1 LNLKKKSYKFFSFS
15 NKNGRKYMFSY
26 FKYSILF
33 VLLSINIFAN
43 YVVFN
48 NPTSTLYGTPNISQ
62 PGEDNNDP
70 SIASSKT
77 GKYVYLSW
85 RRVIGGNYQIQVGI
99 SSDFGQTFINPTTTP
114 YTTPNLSPSTS
125 TSFDG
130 KIRTSD
136 DGKYVYC
143 AWRESLAQQRIQVA
157 ISSDY
162 GVTWTSPTSTPGGAP
177 NLSVSGQNASQP
189 ELTTDSS
196 GKYVYCVWRR
206 VDDVTTNTTIQ
217 VAISSDYG
225 VTWAN
230 PTTVPGALTTPD
242 LSDNNQNASD
252 AFIKTNSTGQY
263 VYAVWER
270 ANGLGATI
278 VQVAISSTYGDAWAD
293 PTTVTGSGTPNL
305 SADGNNASTPKLATD
320 SSGKYVYAVWDRVNA
335 GGNNIIQVAISS
347 AYGDVWTNPTMVTG
361 SGTPNLSDDGKNAIT
376 PEITTDCNT
385 GKYVYAIW
393 KRVDGNGNNII
404 QVSISSA
411 YGDVWVDPTTVT
423 GNGTPNL
430 SAAGQNAHS
439 PTITTD
445 NSGRYVYAAW
455 QRVDFSGN
463 TIIQA
468 AVSSDSGLDWSN
480 PGATTQ
486 TTPNLSAA
494 GQGATNPMIATSSS
508 GVYIPIM
515 WIRTNDS
522 GDTIVQV
529 NIGYFYPTMHFPV
542 SALDV
547 VR

>member
-1 LNLKKKSYKFFSFS
+1 
-15 NKNGRKYMFSY
+15 
-26 FKYSILF
+26 
-33 VLLSINIFAN
+33 
-43 YVVFN
+43 
-48 NPTSTLYGTPNISQ
+48 
-62 PGEDNNDP
+62 
-70 SIASSKT
+70 
-77 GKYVYLSW
+77 
-85 RRVIGGNYQIQVGI
+85 VIGVNYQIQVGI

-125 TSFDG
+125 ISFDS

-143 AWRESLAQQRIQVA
+143 AWRESLEQQRIQVA

-162 GVTWTSPTSTPGGAP
+162 GVTWTSPTSTPGGFP

-206 VDDVTTNTTIQ
+206 VDGGTTNTTIQ

-225 VTWAN
+225 VTWTN
-230 PTTVPGALTTPD
+230 PTTVPGTLTTPD
-242 LSDNNQNASD
+242 LSDNTQDASD
-252 AFIKTNSTGQY
+252 CFVKTNSTGQY
-263 VYAVWER
+263 VYAVWKR
-270 ANGLGATI
+270 ADGTGSTI

-305 SADGNNASTPKLATD
+305 SADGNDARTPKVSTD
-320 SSGKYVYAVWDRVNA
+320 SSGRYVYVVWDRVNA

-347 AYGDVWTNPTMVTG
+347 AYGDVWVNPTTVTG
-361 SGTPNLSDDGKNAIT
+361 SGTPNLSDDGNNAII
-376 PEITTDCNT
+376 PDVITDCNT

-393 KRVDGNGNNII
+393 ERTDTNGNSII
-404 QVSISSA
+404 QIAISST

-430 SAAGQNAHS
+430 SINGQNA
-439 PTITTD
+439 TTAAIATD

-455 QRVDFSGN
+455 QRVNSSGN
-463 TIIQA
+463 TIIQV
-468 AVSSDSGLDWSN
+468 AVSSDNGLDWSN

-486 TTPNLSAA
+486 TTPNLSEA
-494 GQGATNPMIATSSS
+494 GRNATDPMIAASSS
-508 GVYIPIM
+508 GAYIPIM
-515 WIRTNDS
+515 WVRINDS
-522 GDTIVQV
+522 FDLMIQM